1 MLVSNV
7 RKVIDDE
14 LSVVF
19 LSDDKSIWCEMERN
33 VRDYVP
39 IDLSL
44 IHI

>member
-19 LSDDKSIWCEMERN
+19 YQMIKVYGAKWNEM
-33 VRDYVP
+33 
-39 IDLSL
+39 
-44 IHI
+44 